1 LCSVLLCRAFAEG
14 QAWQSG
20 ENSRPIPGAAQS
32 LPTGILLDAHGSMM
46 EPSLVSQTVSVV
58 LPAHSETRSSRNIC
72 DFQLALGRGG

>member
-1 LCSVLLCRAFAEG
+1 
-14 QAWQSG
+14 
-20 ENSRPIPGAAQS
+20 
-32 LPTGILLDAHGSMM
+32 LLDAHGSMM